1 MVEFSESENCDF
13 GAFDCYIQKD
23 MAAYFK
29 QSRVEYIP
37 DQGVRCQI
45 DGVLESVCVP
55 VSTLKSEVK
64 FCYDDLYDHV
74 CKHVY
79 HPLWS
84 EWTVEEKDF
93 EIQKQVCLNAEQ
105 RLIQELTQ
113 NTFSEEY

>member
-1 MVEFSESENCDF
+1 
-13 GAFDCYIQKD
+13 